1 MILRLL
7 KHKSAMAID
16 LSNQRINSCSFN
28 LVVCASGGG
37 GNFQAIID
45 SQALLG
51 IRISC
56 LIVDRQCGAIDRA
69 VRSGIPCIRLDK
81 ESRKSDLFS
90 HFSELVPPDTS
101 LIVLAGFMPILPP
114 AICEAWSGRIINTH
128 PSLLPKYGGKGMYGV
143 KVQEAVLAAK
153 EVVAGCTVHFVD
165 SQIDSGAI
173 ILQKSIN
180 VDPKETAWQLGSR
193 VFLEENRLL
202 VEAIKILKL
211 AITSG
216 DA

>member
-1 MILRLL
+1 MV
-7 KHKSAMAID
+7 ID
-16 LSNQRINSCSFN
+16 LSNPRINSSAFN

-45 SQALLG
+45 AQALLG
-51 IRISC
+51 VRISC

-81 ESRKSDLFS
+81 KSGKSNLFS
-90 HFSELVPPDTS
+90 HFSEVIPRDTS
-101 LIVLAGFMPILPP
+101 LIVLAGFMPILPSS
-114 AICEAWSGRIINTH
+114 ICEAWSGRIINTH

-153 EVVAGCTVHFVD
+153 EVVAGCTVHYVD

-173 ILQKSIN
+173 ILQKSIK

-202 VEAIKILKL
+202 VEAIKLLKL
-211 AITSG
+211 AMISG
-216 DA
+216 EA